1 VWVGNSVIVYGKYFY
16 NRTCLTIGYSSVDKT
31 EPGRIL
37 IVDDEI
43 LNIEI
48 IHETLVDYGFYLM
61 TAQNG
66 VDALIIAR
74 EGQPDL
80 ILLDIMMPGMDGFA
94 VCAQLKSEPAT
105 RNIPIIF
112 LSALIETEQKL
123 RAFKLGG
130 VDYITK
136 PFEPREVMARVML
149 HLDQHRLC
157 QCLQQRLEAYGPA
170 GPAIPNTTPPAAT
183 ELSRSVIT
191 VSDYLL
197 ENLACNP
204 SLDELAR
211 IAATNRSSLNHEF
224 QKFYCMSVFDW
235 LREQRLLRATLL
247 LRTTQ
252 LPILSI
258 ANRVGYISHAGFTTA
273 FHRRFGISPREC
285 RSSAMLLN
293 EKSI

>member
-1 VWVGNSVIVYGKYFY
+1 M
-16 NRTCLTIGYSSVDKT
+16 DKT

-149 HLDQHRLC
+149 HLDQHHLC
-157 QCLQQRLEAYGPA
+157 QCLQQRLEAYEPA
-170 GPAIPNTTPPAAT
+170 GQAIPNTAAT
-183 ELSRSVIT
+183 ELARSVVM
-191 VSDYLL
+191 VSNYLL

-247 LRTTQ
+247 LRTTR
-252 LPILSI
+252 LPIRFI
-258 ANRVGYISHAGFTTA
+258 AKSVGYISHAGFTTA

>member
-1 VWVGNSVIVYGKYFY
+1 M
-16 NRTCLTIGYSSVDKT
+16 DKT

-130 VDYITK
+130 VDYI
-136 PFEPREVMARVML
+136 
-149 HLDQHRLC
+149 
-157 QCLQQRLEAYGPA
+157 CLLY
-170 GPAIPNTTPPAAT
+170 TSDAA
-183 ELSRSVIT
+183 
-191 VSDYLL
+191 
-197 ENLACNP
+197 
-204 SLDELAR
+204 DE
-211 IAATNRSSLNHEF
+211 
-224 QKFYCMSVFDW
+224 
-235 LREQRLLRATLL
+235 
-247 LRTTQ
+247 
-252 LPILSI
+252 
-258 ANRVGYISHAGFTTA
+258 
-273 FHRRFGISPREC
+273 
-285 RSSAMLLN
+285 
-293 EKSI
+293 